1 MLSDTDVERYA
12 RQIVLP
18 EVGGRGQE
26 RLLASRAHV
35 LGDGPASRHAADLLR
50 RAGVQLGDANPDVV
64 IDLRLDAPVQSVAG
78 EAPLVSGRMRGRSLS
93 VDAWPA
99 GARVVSAPGLE
110 PAQGDADPALQACA
124 LRALGALAA
133 SEGLVLLLHP
143 GRDARR
149 TTLDVVSGRCA
160 SRGLTGGA

>member
-1 MLSDTDVERYA
+1 M
-12 RQIVLP
+12 
-18 EVGGRGQE
+18 
-26 RLLASRAHV
+26 
-35 LGDGPASRHAADLLR
+35 
-50 RAGVQLGDANPDVV
+50 
-64 IDLRLDAPVQSVAG
+64 AG
-78 EAPLVSGRMRGRSLS
+78 EAPLVSGRMRGRNVS

-110 PAQGDADPALQACA
+110 PAQGDVDSALQACA

-160 SRGLTGGA
+160 SQGLTGGA